1 MKRMTA
7 LLLSLLMALSLA
19 ACGGGSDAP
28 ADTDAAGEDT
38 GDGEAIVLRASSS
51 TAPDH
56 PYNLGLEKFAELV
69 SEKTG
74 GAVKIDIF
82 PNAALGDE
90 RANMASSSTA
100 PDHPYNLGLEK
111 FAELVS
117 EKTGGAVKI
126 DIFPN
131 AALGD
136 ERANIEDLQMG
147 TLDIAVSST
156 GPLGNFVQDFLILD
170 LPFLFKDY
178 AHAHAVLDGEI
189 GQALSA
195 KLDDI
200 GVVGGAFWENGFREM
215 TNSKQPINSVADCAG
230 LKLRCMENQVHMD
243 AFAALGMDPTP
254 MAWSEVFTALQQGVI
269 DGQENPIAVIYSNK
283 VYEAQEHLAIT
294 NHVYSPAMILFSKTV
309 FEGLDPAYQTALLE
323 AAQEAAAFERSAC
336 EDSEADQIA
345 EMEAAGMQ
353 VTRPDTAE
361 FQAAMAPVYE
371 KYAEQF
377 GQENIDAIVNFEY

>member
-1 MKRMTA
+1 M
-7 LLLSLLMALSLA
+7 
-19 ACGGGSDAP
+19 
-28 ADTDAAGEDT
+28 
-38 GDGEAIVLRASSS
+38 
-51 TAPDH
+51 
-56 PYNLGLEKFAELV
+56 
-69 SEKTG
+69 
-74 GAVKIDIF
+74 
-82 PNAALGDE
+82 
-90 RANMASSSTA
+90 
-100 PDHPYNLGLEK
+100 
-111 FAELVS
+111 
-117 EKTGGAVKI
+117 I

-215 TNSKQPINSVADCAG
+215 TNSKRPINSVADCAG

-243 AFAALGMDPTP
+243 AFTALGMDPTP

-309 FEGLDPAYQTALLE
+309 FEGLDPAYQTALME

-345 EMEAAGMQ
+345 EMEAAGMK